1 MADAR
6 KCDRCGKFYE
16 QYNMTTGNFNAIRR
30 CRCLSDGR
38 GSGEERAVIEL
49 CPECYKDFEVF
60 MHPNTT
66 KEIRDMVDRFQIVAR
81 HYILKEEETKN
92 GM

>member
-16 QYNMTTGNFNAIRR
+16 QYNMATGDYNAIRR
-30 CRCLSDGR
+30 CRCSSDGR
-38 GSGEERAVIEL
+38 LSVAASAPIEL

-81 HYILKEEETKN
+81 HYILKEEGTKN